1 MIFEPIVGISTKL
14 GESAVNIVRISGEG
28 SFDIVS
34 KVWKGPRIQD
44 AFTHTVLY
52 GHIVDHEETI
62 DEVMVSIFRS
72 PRSFTTEDTVEI
84 QCHGGSFIAMEIVK
98 LLLREGARMAER
110 GEFSRR
116 AFLHGRIDLT
126 QAESIMDMI
135 AAKTKDQLRLANAS
149 LRGGIKELVRGM
161 QDDLL
166 SIIATIEVNIDYPE
180 YDDVEMLTTEI
191 LLPRMQLLEE
201 RMHQIV
207 HASKA
212 GARIKNGLST
222 AIVGRPNVGKSS
234 LLNSLLKEERAI
246 VTEVSGTTRDLIE
259 AELDLHG
266 ILIRLVDTAGIRQT
280 EDLVEKI
287 GIERSK
293 KAIEQAE
300 LVLLVFDQSQP
311 LDEQDKAL
319 LELTKDKHRI
329 LIGNKM
335 DLGKVID
342 LQGEV
347 FIPISAKENTGL
359 DQIEH
364 RIREMFF
371 EGSLEEKHEAMFSNA
386 RQIALLEESHQTLLD
401 AITTAKASIPVDL
414 IEIDLR
420 KAWGILGTITG
431 ESTEDDLIDTLFS
444 KFCLGK

>member
-1 MIFEPIVGISTKL
+1 MIFEPIVSISTKL

-149 LRGGIKELVRGM
+149 LRGGIKVLVRGM

-246 VTEVSGTTRDLIE
+246 VTEVSGT
-259 AELDLHG
+259 
-266 ILIRLVDTAGIRQT
+266 
-280 EDLVEKI
+280 
-287 GIERSK
+287 
-293 KAIEQAE
+293 
-300 LVLLVFDQSQP
+300 
-311 LDEQDKAL
+311 
-319 LELTKDKHRI
+319 
-329 LIGNKM
+329 
-335 DLGKVID
+335 
-342 LQGEV
+342 
-347 FIPISAKENTGL
+347 
-359 DQIEH
+359 
-364 RIREMFF
+364 
-371 EGSLEEKHEAMFSNA
+371 
-386 RQIALLEESHQTLLD
+386 
-401 AITTAKASIPVDL
+401 
-414 IEIDLR
+414 
-420 KAWGILGTITG
+420 
-431 ESTEDDLIDTLFS
+431 
-444 KFCLGK
+444 